1 MALAEAL
8 DSQGQDKAALDWMVR
23 AAQGGWLPAVAR
35 LGLWQLVGHITP
47 QAPALGVGRI
57 IQAAQGGD
65 PFGLHLAAIVDSGAV
80 GTPRNIG
87 RALFWLARAAQLGDG
102 RAACQLGLLCG
113 DTTLAH
119 AALSAAAAT
128 GFEPAL
134 VALGDRAAV
143 EAPADW
149 DAVAA
154 AADLSA
160 FAAPVNRVVERESP
174 RILSIPD
181 LLPTWVCDYAMAL
194 AEPALGRG
202 LVLVDDGTEQVQGE
216 RSNRVMHFGLVD
228 SDVILELV
236 NLRVAQAAGMPPE
249 NAEGLGV
256 LHYSPG
262 ERYRPH
268 MDYIPDTPANARQLE
283 VMGQRVRTLLVYL
296 NDGYEGGAT
305 LFPRLEAAFRPA
317 PGGALVFDSVT
328 DDGEMDPRTLHEGSP
343 TSSGEKWIISKWF
356 RTKALRPTA
365 S

>member
-8 DSQGQDKAALDWMVR
+8 DTQGQSKAALDWMVR
-23 AAQGGWLPAVAR
+23 AAQGGWMPAVSR

-47 QAPALGVGRI
+47 KAPALGVARI
-57 IQAAQGGD
+57 VQAAQAGD
-65 PFGLHLAAIVDSGAV
+65 PFALHLAAILDSGAV
-80 GTPRNIG
+80 GTPRNLG
-87 RALFWLARAAQLGDG
+87 RALYWLARAAEAGDG

-113 DTTLAH
+113 DPDLAL

-134 VALGDRAAV
+134 AALADRAPV
-143 EAPADW
+143 APAFDW
-149 DAVAA
+149 DVIAA

-160 FAAPVNRVVERESP
+160 FAAPVVRNVETESP

-181 LLPTWVCDYAMAL
+181 LLPAWVCGYVMAL
-194 AEPALGRG
+194 AEPALDRG
-202 LVLVDDGTEQVQGE
+202 MVVDEDGAERVKDE

-236 NLRVAQAAGMPPE
+236 NLRISQAAGMPPE

-256 LHYSPG
+256 LHYAPG

-268 MDYIPDTPANARQLE
+268 MDYIPETPENARQLE

-296 NDGYEGGAT
+296 NDGFEGGAT
-305 LFPRLEAAFRPA
+305 LFPRLDAAYRPA
-317 PGGALVFDSVT
+317 AGGALIFDSVT
-328 DDGEMDPRTLHEGSP
+328 DDGAMDPRTLHEGSP
-343 TSSGEKWIISKWF
+343 PTSGEKWVISKWF

>member
-8 DSQGQDKAALDWMVR
+8 DSQGQGKAALDWMVR
-23 AAQGGWLPAVAR
+23 AAHGGWMPAVSR

-47 QAPALGVGRI
+47 QAPQLGVGRI
-57 IQAAQGGD
+57 VQAAQAGD
-65 PFGLHLAAIVDSGAV
+65 PFGLHLAAIVDSGAI

-87 RALFWLARAAQLGDG
+87 RALYWLARAAQLGDG

-113 DTTLAH
+113 DQTLAH
-119 AALSAAAAT
+119 AALSAAAIT
-128 GFEPAL
+128 GFEPAI
-134 VALGDRAAV
+134 VALGARGVVAA
-143 EAPADW
+143 PTDW

-160 FAAPVNRVVERESP
+160 FAAPVTRVVENESP

-181 LLPTWVCDYAMAL
+181 LLPAWICSYAMSL

-202 LVLVDDGTEQVQGE
+202 LVLTDDGTEQVQGE

-236 NLRVAQAAGMPPE
+236 NLRISQAAEMPPE

-256 LHYSPG
+256 LHYAPG

-268 MDYIPDTPANARQLE
+268 MDYIPDTPENARQLA

-296 NDGYEGGAT
+296 NDGFEGGAT
-305 LFPRLEAAFRPA
+305 LFPRLEAAFRPP
-317 PGGALVFDSVT
+317 PGGALIFDSVT
-328 DDGEMDPRTLHEGSP
+328 EDGEMDGRTLHEGSP
-343 TSSGEKWIISKWF
+343 TTSGDKWIISKWF